1 MWHTQ
6 VLSAASELTT
16 LWSGLSNTTCCDG
29 CAGQTPDADRT
40 TTAAIGRGGDGVARS
55 MVEYV
60 GGGSP

>member
-1 MWHTQ
+1 
-6 VLSAASELTT
+6 
-16 LWSGLSNTTCCDG
+16 LSNTTCCDG

-40 TTAAIGRGGDGVARS
+40 TTAAIGRGGDDVARS